1 MTHWRLVLKLTDG
14 TWQVAVRVGRVLVDL
29 LWWLLLY
36 IVQFWC
42 KVMIVWMRLLLLLLF
57 LRRH

>member
-1 MTHWRLVLKLTDG
+1 MLKLTHG

-29 LWWLLLY
+29 LWLLLLLY

-42 KVMIVWMRLLLLLLF
+42 KVMIVWMRLLLLLF

>member
-1 MTHWRLVLKLTDG
+1 MTHWRLVLKLTHG

-29 LWWLLLY
+29 LWLLLLY

-42 KVMIVWMRLLLLLLF
+42 KVMIVWMRLLLLLF